1 MEQKIEVK
9 CECEGTGFIAVADN
23 RGDRVE
29 HIECGQHHPA
39 FKDSMSVDELIDAVG
54 KHTGISSEF
63 FNR

>member
-1 MEQKIEVK
+1 MKKILVEF
-9 CECEGTGFIAVADN
+9 ECEGTGFIAVADN
-23 RGDRVE
+23 GGEGVE
-29 HIECGQHHPA
+29 HVECVHHPA